1 MNYTTTI
8 ETIALESKFNKENI
22 PALLSVVNATENPQI
37 ALEILLD
44 IYQYPDIFTVANDS
58 NEQKKRTFV
67 SFEPIGS
74 QVTYSYYP
82 VTTKEAWF
90 KKDEENLSEEN
101 IVSTKYWSSGVA
113 DELGIPEKEV
123 REIYAYKTYE
133 TTVSTDINVRTV
145 SLQEWNNFGQY
156 VPTFEPE
163 ELTF

>member
-8 ETIALESKFNKENI
+8 ESIALESKFNKENI

-123 REIYAYKTYE
+123 REIYAYKTYK
-133 TTVSTDINVRTV
+133 TAVSTDINVRTV

>member
-123 REIYAYKTYE
+123 REIYAYKTYK
-133 TTVSTDINVRTV
+133 TAVSTDINVRTV